1 MKNEKEKC
9 GAQLKLPKHGVF
21 KCQMRA
27 GHKLKH
33 VSILEHREEVVKITW
48 VTDDRRKKQ

>member
-1 MKNEKEKC
+1 MKNEKAEC
-9 GAQLKLPKHGVF
+9 GAWLKLPSHGTF
-21 KCQMRA
+21 RCCLRA

-33 VSILEHREEVVKITW
+33 VSILDHQEEVVKITW